1 MRRGPSGI
9 RVSTPVEPSMLAH
22 AIRASDMVGK
32 AFYSTSGSVP
42 ARYLA
47 AARALIRAA
56 QLLAKP
62 DGCPR
67 FTDTR

>member
-9 RVSTPVEPSMLAH
+9 RVSDPVEPSLLAH
-22 AIRASDMVGK
+22 GIRAADLVGK
-32 AFYSTSGSVP
+32 AFYAESGSVS

-47 AARALIRAA
+47 AARALIREA

-62 DGCPR
+62 DGGPR
-67 FTDTR
+67 FTETR

>member
-1 MRRGPSGI
+1 MNDSRSG
-9 RVSTPVEPSMLAH
+9 
-22 AIRASDMVGK
+22 
-32 AFYSTSGSVP
+32 VP

-47 AARALIRAA
+47 AARALIREA

-62 DGCPR
+62 DGGPR